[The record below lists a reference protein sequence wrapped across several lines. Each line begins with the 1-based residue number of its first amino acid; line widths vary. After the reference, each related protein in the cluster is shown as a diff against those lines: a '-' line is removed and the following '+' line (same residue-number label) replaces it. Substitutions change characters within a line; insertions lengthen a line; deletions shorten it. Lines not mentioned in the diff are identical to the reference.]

1 MGVLAIWTWS
11 AKKEDD
17 QDVRA
22 ALDELVKHCD
32 TEHPL
37 IRRVGWFWADSKDGE
52 NVEFRWLEEYESRE
66 TMAQDEFTDVCE
78 ALWEPVKLR
87 AVEGSFTGKAFDQGG
102 LLER

>member
-11 AKKEDD
+11 SRNDD
-17 QDVRA
+17 VDDVRVA
-22 ALDELVKHCD
+22 FDELVDHCR

-37 IRRVGWFWADSKDGE
+37 IRRLGWFSAPAKEGA

-66 TMAQDEFTDVCE
+66 TMAQDEFTEVCE
-78 ALWEPVKLR
+78 ALWEPVKSR
-87 AVEGSFTGKAFDQGG
+87 AVEGSFAGKAFDQGG